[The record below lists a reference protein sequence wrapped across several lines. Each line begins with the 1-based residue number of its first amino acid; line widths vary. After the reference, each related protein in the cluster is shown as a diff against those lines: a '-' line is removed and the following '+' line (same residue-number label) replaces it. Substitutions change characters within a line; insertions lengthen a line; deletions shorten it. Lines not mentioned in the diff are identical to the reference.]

1 MWLLM
6 TSVNLFGIYSSRRE
20 RRHTHTWR
28 RNCGSRSV
36 RWNFKSSESKKVQIS
51 ICGDLWLIRVNLS
64 DVYSPQISE
73 QFSLKTVLVYEYW
86 WVGNLVKETAT
97 LAFCIVVFYVFRL
110 FEKDEYSVIGEKE
123 EQVPEITVK
132 E

>member
-1 MWLLM
+1 M
-6 TSVNLFGIYSSRRE
+6 
-20 RRHTHTWR
+20 THTA
-28 RNCGSRSV
+28 
-36 RWNFKSSESKKVQIS
+36 
-51 ICGDLWLIRVNLS
+51 

>member
-1 MWLLM
+1 M
-6 TSVNLFGIYSSRRE
+6 
-20 RRHTHTWR
+20 
-28 RNCGSRSV
+28 
-36 RWNFKSSESKKVQIS
+36 
-51 ICGDLWLIRVNLS
+51 
-64 DVYSPQISE
+64 
-73 QFSLKTVLVYEYW
+73 
-86 WVGNLVKETAT
+86 GNLVKETAT